1 MSISY
6 QKLFSKMQEKGIK
19 KIDLRT
25 KYKINP
31 KTVDSLVN
39 NRSVTVDTIMQLCE
53 ILDCQPGD
61 LIEYIKEQLHR
72 IKQEDRAIKP
82 CPLFYCSAGPC
93 RNGFLQR
100 VKGHRS
106 STKGR
111 GIFPE
116 SWTKNAIPGLARS
129 AQLRSAILFPVADI
143 KISGAFVPKIGGF
156 AAVFAGDKIA
166 PPDCLP

>member
-6 QKLFSKMQEKGIK
+6 QKLFILMQEKGIK

-61 LIEYIKEQLHR
+61 LMEYVKETVG
-72 IKQEDRAIKP
+72 ED
-82 CPLFYCSAGPC
+82 
-93 RNGFLQR
+93 
-100 VKGHRS
+100 
-106 STKGR
+106 
-111 GIFPE
+111 
-116 SWTKNAIPGLARS
+116 
-129 AQLRSAILFPVADI
+129 
-143 KISGAFVPKIGGF
+143 
-156 AAVFAGDKIA
+156 
-166 PPDCLP
+166 